1 MFAAGGVAPDETE
14 ETRDEETRDE
24 ETRDEETREYEIP
37 PEEAE
42 LELEDE
48 AELEAVEDEA
58 WDGDEYEE
66 WEEEE
71 EDGFAEPDET
81 DEPETEPD
89 AEQAGSGEP
98 PDESDLTPGERIA
111 GLREWCRGT
120 ADKGRAG
127 AKRLWHRIVSIRL
140 PRKEIDGRKVLAG
153 AGVLVLAL
161 MIGTAGF
168 FLGRGSGDD
177 LDTARLQGEFEGRKA
192 GAIEGASEGYAAGF
206 KKGRDIAFRKS
217 YEASYRR
224 NYIRA
229 YEEAGM
235 DPPKAKD
242 IEVPNP

>member
-1 MFAAGGVAPDETE
+1 MFTAGEEALDEAE
-14 ETRDEETRDE
+14 ETRS
-24 ETRDEETREYEIP
+24 EETREYEIP
-37 PEEAE
+37 EEEAD
-42 LELEDE
+42 LEP
-48 AELEAVEDEA
+48 VEDEA
-58 WDGDEYEE
+58 WDGEEYDE

-71 EDGFAEPDET
+71 EDGFAEPDEPG
-81 DEPETEPD
+81 EPETESD
-89 AEQAGSGEP
+89 EEQPAADEQ
-98 PDESDLTPGERIA
+98 PDEPDQNPRDRMAE
-111 GLREWCRGT
+111 LREWSRRT
-120 ADKGRAG
+120 ANKGRAG
-127 AKRLWHRIVSIRL
+127 AGRLWQQIVSIRL

-192 GAIEGASEGYAAGF
+192 GAIAGASEGYAAGF
-206 KKGRDIAFRKS
+206 KKGRDVAFRKS